1 MPAETIDN
9 SNALFPALQE
19 SQLDKVV
26 QELYQQYQ
34 LANTPNGLYKL
45 IDNIDEEIE
54 QIDKELNYYTK
65 LKQKR
70 FQQDI
75 NNIELNRT
83 TKLSSAI
90 TNSNELVSIFQSA
103 NDLGHSL
110 TFKIKS
116 LDEEIGNVNKTLEFV
131 TNIQLLRN
139 NINQASYAIEHKNY
153 ELAAQC
159 ISTINSKLSKEL
171 INGRFASIV
180 IPSTDIPELPE
191 VTINSWIDKLTE
203 IFKLKFDEAAKARN
217 VEDLTKYFQLFPLI
231 NQEEIGLN
239 CYSKFICQI
248 INDTSKNLII
258 STASV
263 PADDLKAGIFATITM
278 QLFENISMMLSQH
291 GPLIKR
297 YYSSTYPSALNYVI
311 TKIQRE
317 IDSQIGIIGDTFY
330 DVRRIDK
337 YFQDIKLYNFPVLS
351 KRLNEL
357 QDQMHDS
364 NSRPQSQQSQHEFES
379 IDGTLENNND
389 LVSIVQV
396 GDLINELATIFHHWS
411 LYCKFI
417 TIKYFKTSDQDVLK
431 LPDLIIKSNFTKKI
445 NNKYLPAFE
454 ILYTFYFRRSIEKAI
469 TIEELP
475 SLDTYLV
482 SSTNLNEVSKSPEQT
497 PCSSVIEDITLILH
511 NTLRNVIDT
520 SIPSTVKKFISESFK
535 VIQTDLINGF
545 FIKNL
550 NDNQPRYNQ
559 TLSLITAP
567 SLLSNGITSSTTV
580 SPGTTRSST
589 PEPTGMAFLKGAQ
602 SALGNVVA
610 SGTSGIVGGLQ
621 TSSTNNVKLLNFI
634 LYLNTVAMGQEYFT
648 KIFNNFIQNGNV
660 LNNSFPFGKDHE
672 KIETILRSDFLDPFL
687 SITNKIISDS
697 IINLYN
703 QSLKN
708 KLVILINDLLPES
721 NDSAY
726 IIYTSTDL
734 NDTSALLKFST
745 AWQSLIRPYIQTCHK
760 SIILNKLLR
769 LLVVNFAN
777 LIEKKLL
784 SILKKFKINELGSIK
799 LEKDLSYLINEV
811 CNDNYQLREKFVRVT
826 QMVLLIGMDDEEYE
840 ESIQHINQTTNG
852 SKNSHNGNTNDIGT
866 TEPIKKE
873 IHNGS
878 TIDEED
884 DEEDDVI
891 GINWVLTPQERKQI
905 RRYRV

>member
-1 MPAETIDN
+1 MTDQLQRRVISRNQSSYASFNNINNGGNPLFA
-9 SNALFPALQE
+9 ALNE
-19 SQLDKVV
+19 SQLDKTVK
-26 QELYQQYQ
+26 ELCEQYR
-34 LANTPNGLYKL
+34 LATTPNDLFRVIDD
-45 IDNIDEEIE
+45 IDNELEK
-54 QIDKELNYYTK
+54 IDKELNNYST
-65 LKQKR
+65 LKSKR

-75 NNIELNRT
+75 NSIELNRT

-90 TNSNELVSIFQSA
+90 TNSSELVSIFQSA

-131 TNIQLLRN
+131 TDIQLLRN

-159 ISTINSKLSKEL
+159 IHTINSKVSKDL
-171 INGRFASIV
+171 IHGKFASIV
-180 IPSTDIPELPE
+180 IPSTDIPELPQA
-191 VTINSWIDKLTE
+191 TLNNWIDQLTE
-203 IFKLKFDEAAKARN
+203 IFKLKFNEAAKNKN

-258 STASV
+258 TTSSV

-278 QLFENISMMLSQH
+278 QFFESISMMLSQH

-297 YYSSTYPSALNYVI
+297 CYSSTYPNALNYVI

-317 IDSQIGIIGDTFY
+317 IDSQVGIIGDTFY

-337 YFQDIKLYNFPVLS
+337 YFQDIKLYNFPILS
-351 KRLNEL
+351 KRLNDL
-357 QDQMHDS
+357 QEQMHD
-364 NSRPQSQQSQHEFES
+364 EYDS
-379 IDGTLENNND
+379 IDDIMENNND

-417 TIKYFKTSDQDVLK
+417 TIKYFKTVESQDTTLK
-431 LPDLIIKSNFTKKI
+431 LPDLILNSNFTKKV
-445 NNKYLPAFE
+445 NNKYLPSFE
-454 ILYTFYFRRSIEKAI
+454 ILYTFYFRRSVEKAI

-475 SLDTYLV
+475 SLDSYLL
-482 SSTNLNEVSKSPEQT
+482 SSKSGINEISKSPEQV
-497 PCSSVIEDITLILH
+497 PCSSVIEDITLILN
-511 NTLRNVIDT
+511 NTLRNVIDS

-535 VIQTDLINGF
+535 VIQSDVINGF
-545 FIKNL
+545 LIKNL

-559 TLSLITAP
+559 TLSLTLPPNANLANG
-567 SLLSNGITSSTTV
+567 LLSSSV
-580 SPGTTRSST
+580 SPGATRSNT
-589 PEPTGMAFLKGAQ
+589 PEPSGMSFLKGAQ

-610 SGTSGIVGGLQ
+610 SGTSGIVGQLQ
-621 TSSTNNVKLLNFI
+621 TSSTNPAKLLNFI
-634 LYLNTVAMGQEYFT
+634 IYLNTVAMGQEYFV
-648 KIFNNFIQNGNV
+648 KVFENIIKNDGN
-660 LNNSFPFGKDHE
+660 LKHIFPFGKDFE
-672 KIETILRSDFLDPFL
+672 KIEVILHNDFIDPFI

-708 KLVILINDLLPES
+708 KLVILINDFLPES
-721 NDSAY
+721 NDATY
-726 IIYTSTDL
+726 IIYSSNEL
-734 NDTSALLKFST
+734 NDISALLKFSSS
-745 AWQSLIRPYIQTCHK
+745 WQSLIRPYIRTCHK
-760 SIILNKLLR
+760 NLILNKLLR
-769 LLVVNFAN
+769 LLVINFAN

-811 CNDNYQLREKFVRVT
+811 CNDNYQLRERFVRVT
-826 QMVLLIGMDDEEYE
+826 QMVLLVGMDDEEYE
-840 ESIQHINQTTNG
+840 DSIQHINQN
-852 SKNSHNGNTNDIGT
+852 
-866 TEPIKKE
+866 KE
-873 IHNGS
+873 IKQEDQKDE
-878 TIDEED
+878 DEED
-884 DEEDDVI
+884 EVI